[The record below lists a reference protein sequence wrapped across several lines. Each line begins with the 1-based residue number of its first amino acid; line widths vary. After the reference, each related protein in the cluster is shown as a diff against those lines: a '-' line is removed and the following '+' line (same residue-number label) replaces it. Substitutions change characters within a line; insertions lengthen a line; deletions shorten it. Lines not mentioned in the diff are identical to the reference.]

1 MIHSRKYS
9 PLRARCERVCP
20 LSASAFGQALMI
32 FPNLETPRLGTPKF
46 QRMARCRT
54 GRSHRTSNFVALCDG
69 SLPQMGTSVAIA
81 TRNPPST
88 VFSVKCLH
96 LGNRGRTA
104 EFVAALA
111 GTVPASAWGHLNG
124 AATDF
129 CLIIYPLSIHSAVR
143 SSPLPQGELRVAS
156 S

>member
-1 MIHSRKYS
+1 
-9 PLRARCERVCP
+9 
-20 LSASAFGQALMI
+20 MI
-32 FPNLETPRLGTPKF
+32 FPNLETQRLAAALP
-46 QRMARCRT
+46 CRT
-54 GRSHRTSNFVALCDG
+54 GKFHRTSNFVALCGG
-69 SLPQMGTSVAIA
+69 SLPQVEASVAIA

-88 VFSVKCLH
+88 VSSVSSVKCLH

-111 GTVPASAWGHLNG
+111 GTVPASARGHMNG

-129 CLIIYPLSIHSAVR
+129 CLIIYSLSIHSAVR
-143 SSPLPQGELRVAS
+143 SSQLPQGELRVAS